1 MSRVGK
7 QAIQI
12 PSGVNILINDRI
24 ISVQGGR
31 GSLNLE
37 LHAYVNLE
45 QRAGSIH
52 LSPVRQEASHWAMC
66 GTMRSILNNMI
77 IGVTI
82 GFEKKLQLVGVG
94 YRAQAQGQ
102 KLNLLLGFSHPIEF
116 SIPIGISIETPSQ
129 SEIIIKGSDKQQV
142 GEVAAKLR
150 AYRSPEPYKG
160 KGIRYMDERILMK
173 EAKKK

>member
-7 QAIQI
+7 QPIQI

-24 ISVQGGR
+24 INVQGRR

-45 QRAGSIH
+45 QSADSIH
-52 LSPVRQEASHWAMC
+52 LFPVRQEASHWAMC

-116 SIPIGISIETPSQ
+116 SIPVGISIETPSQ